1 MQFWQYALIYY
12 VIINIIAFILYYAD
26 KRKAEQSKRRIPERS
41 LLFYSFLGGSI
52 GSYLGMLVWHHKTH
66 KPKFRIWVPVWFIVH
81 ILMICF
87 VTYQNNHLVVTEYAI
102 HADFDKRIIQVSD
115 LHNTSLWWNKDYI
128 PNRVRELDPDMIV
141 ITGDIC
147 DSNHTDV
154 GNALYTA
161 GELARI
167 ADTYYITGN
176 HEYWLS
182 EKEQQELYT
191 GLAERG
197 VHILSNEYV
206 MISGAEPDFYLIGLE
221 DRNLGDATLK
231 ELMQDIEEQDI
242 RNDGLEQ
249 NPGYNIQDKKTALGR
264 EFITLLLA
272 HEPQYIQRYADAG
285 VDYVLAG
292 HAHGGQWILPGI
304 GPFVA
309 PDQGFRPE
317 YTSGIVQKDSTTM
330 IISRGIGNSTIPVRL
345 FNYPEIVVADFE

>member
-1 MQFWQYALIYY
+1 MQFWHYAILYY
-12 VIINIIAFILYYAD
+12 VIINIIAFILFYVD

-52 GSYLGMLVWHHKTH
+52 GSYLGMRIWHHKTR
-66 KPKFRIWVPVWFIVH
+66 KPKFRIFVPVWLVLH
-81 ILMICF
+81 IAMICF

-102 HADFDKRIIQVSD
+102 QAGFDKRIIQISD

-128 PNRVRELDPDMIV
+128 PDRVRELDPDMIM

-147 DSNHTDV
+147 DSNRTDV

-161 GELARI
+161 GELAGI

-182 EKEQQELYT
+182 EKEQQDLLT

-206 MISGAEPDFYLIGLE
+206 MVGGTEPDFYLIGLE

-231 ELMQDIEEQDI
+231 ELMQELNEQET
-242 RNDGLEQ
+242 L
-249 NPGYNIQDKKTALGR
+249 
-264 EFITLLLA
+264 TLLLA

-317 YTSGIVQKDSTTM
+317 YTSGIIQKDSTTM
-330 IISRGIGNSTIPVRL
+330 IISRGIGNSAVPVRL
-345 FNYPEIVVADFE
+345 FNYPEIVVADFKR

>member
-1 MQFWQYALIYY
+1 MQFWQYAIVYY

-52 GSYLGMLVWHHKTH
+52 GSYLGMLVWHHKTR

-87 VTYQNNHLVVTEYAI
+87 VTYQNNHLVVTEYAV

-128 PNRVRELDPDMIV
+128 PDRVRELDPDMIV

-147 DSNHTDV
+147 DSNRTDV
-154 GNALYTA
+154 ENALYTA
-161 GELARI
+161 GELAKI

-231 ELMQDIEEQDI
+231 ELMQDIEENKDEA
-242 RNDGLEQ
+242 GLE
-249 NPGYNIQDKKTALGR
+249 NEAPVI
-264 EFITLLLA
+264 LLA

>member
-1 MQFWQYALIYY
+1 MQFWHYAILYY
-12 VIINIIAFILYYAD
+12 VIINIIAFILFYVD

-52 GSYLGMLVWHHKTH
+52 GSYLGMRIWHHKTR
-66 KPKFRIWVPVWFIVH
+66 KPKFRIFVPVWLVLH
-81 ILMICF
+81 IAMICF

-102 HADFDKRIIQVSD
+102 QAGFDKRIIQISD

-128 PNRVRELDPDMIV
+128 PDRVRELDPDMIM

-147 DSNHTDV
+147 DSNRTDV

-161 GELARI
+161 GELAGI

-182 EKEQQELYT
+182 EKEQQDLLT

-206 MISGAEPDFYLIGLE
+206 MVGGTEPDFYLIGLE

-231 ELMQDIEEQDI
+231 ELMQELNEQET
-242 RNDGLEQ
+242 L
-249 NPGYNIQDKKTALGR
+249 
-264 EFITLLLA
+264 TLLLA

-309 PDQGFRPE
+309 PDQGFRPD
-317 YTSGIVQKDSTTM
+317 YTSGIIQKESTTM
-330 IISRGIGNSTIPVRL
+330 IISRGIGNSAVPVRL
-345 FNYPEIVVADFE
+345 FNYPEIVVADFKR

>member
-1 MQFWQYALIYY
+1 MQFWHYAILYY
-12 VIINIIAFILYYAD
+12 VIINIIAFILFYVD

-52 GSYLGMLVWHHKTH
+52 GSYLGMRIWHHKTR
-66 KPKFRIWVPVWFIVH
+66 KPKFRIFVPVWLVLH
-81 ILMICF
+81 IAMICF
-87 VTYQNNHLVVTEYAI
+87 VTYQNNHLVVTEYVIQAG
-102 HADFDKRIIQVSD
+102 FDKRIIQISD

-128 PNRVRELDPDMIV
+128 PDRVRELDPDMIM

-147 DSNHTDV
+147 DSNRTDV

-182 EKEQQELYT
+182 EKEQQDLLT

-206 MISGAEPDFYLIGLE
+206 MVGGTEPDFYLIGLE

-231 ELMQDIEEQDI
+231 ELMQELNEQET
-242 RNDGLEQ
+242 L
-249 NPGYNIQDKKTALGR
+249 
-264 EFITLLLA
+264 TLLLA

-317 YTSGIVQKDSTTM
+317 YTSGIIQKDSTTM
-330 IISRGIGNSTIPVRL
+330 IISRGIGNSAVPVRL
-345 FNYPEIVVADFE
+345 FNYPEIVVADFKR

>member
-1 MQFWQYALIYY
+1 MQFWQYAIVYY

-52 GSYLGMLVWHHKTH
+52 GSYLGMLVWHHKTR

-128 PNRVRELDPDMIV
+128 PDRVRELDPDMIV

-147 DSNHTDV
+147 DSNRTDV
-154 GNALYTA
+154 ENALYTA
-161 GELARI
+161 GELAGI

-197 VHILSNEYV
+197 IHILSNEYV
-206 MISGAEPDFYLIGLE
+206 MVGGAEPDFYLIGLE

-231 ELMQDIEEQDI
+231 ELMQDIDENKDAA
-242 RNDGLEQ
+242 GLEDET
-249 NPGYNIQDKKTALGR
+249 PVI
-264 EFITLLLA
+264 LLA
-272 HEPQYIQRYADAG
+272 HEPQYIQRYADAS

-317 YTSGIVQKDSTTM
+317 YTSGIVQKNSATM
-330 IISRGIGNSTIPVRL
+330 IISRGIGNSSIPVRL